1 MVSLHVFDGRTGAH
15 VSRLSWTSLSWSDSI
30 NEAGSISAAVE
41 DPGFTIRCYGHIL
54 AALDGSDV
62 LHAGYV
68 VKATED
74 RSAGTVSVEGGGGL
88 TILDKRLVLN
98 RLLKTQWR
106 DGTVLIDEDNPPGAW
121 VLELSGSYRDIV
133 RGLISETMQWGALP
147 VSLPAV
153 QGGQH
158 ERTYNCWDL
167 ATVSSRIA
175 DIGDLEDGPEIRLD
189 PELDG
194 DWNLTFALRAEEEIV
209 DSHWAWNANLPGQ
222 ELSPGSVDYDGASMA
237 TQSFGTGGKNDDTL
251 IVAHAVGGSL
261 EDDGWPVLQVANTS
275 HTTISEV
282 STLKGYVA
290 ADVAAGDSPQES
302 RSLACP
308 ISLRVRVGDWAE
320 LRDGS
325 GVGSYKVT
333 DVSGD
338 AAKGRLTVSL
348 RPRG

>member
-1 MVSLHVFDGRTGAH
+1 MVSLYVFDGKTGAH

-30 NEAGSISAAVE
+30 NEAGSISATVE
-41 DPGFTIRCYGHIL
+41 DPGFPIRCYGHIL

-68 VKATED
+68 TKATED
-74 RSAGTVSVEGGGGL
+74 RSKGTVSIEGGGGL
-88 TILDKRLVLN
+88 TILDKRIVLN
-98 RLLKTQWR
+98 RLLKTQWK

-133 RGLISETMQWGALP
+133 RGLVAETLQWGTLP
-147 VSLPAV
+147 ISLPAV
-153 QGGQH
+153 QGGSH

-167 ATVSSRIA
+167 ATVSSRIS

-189 PELDG
+189 PSLDG
-194 DWNLTFALRAEEEIV
+194 DWNLTFALNVADEVV
-209 DSHWAWNANLPGQ
+209 DTTWRWNALLPGQ
-222 ELSPGSVDYDGASMA
+222 EISPGAVDFDGAYMA

-251 IVAHAVGGSL
+251 VVAHAVGGSL
-261 EDDGWPVLQVANTS
+261 EADGWPVLQVANTS
-275 HTTISEV
+275 HTTISQT
-282 STLKGYVA
+282 STLRKYVN
-290 ADVAAGDSPQES
+290 ADVAAGDTPQES
-302 RSLACP
+302 RSMTCP
-308 ISLRVRVGDWAE
+308 MSLRVRVGDWAE
-320 LRDGS
+320 LRDEA